1 MLSPTNYPDWDPN
14 LFDKQDDTPDA
25 LFYRQARKV
34 VHIDDVAIVAATQLY
49 AEVLP
54 AGGRILDLMS
64 AWRSHLPAAVAYA
77 SVTGLGMNADELA
90 DNPQLSSFVLH
101 DLNADPRLPFAD
113 GSFDGACCTV
123 SVQYLQKP
131 VEVFREVARALTPGA
146 PFAVTFSNRCFPS
159 KAVGVWNAL
168 DDQDHMKLVTI
179 YFQASKAWNA
189 VHMQRRTDSGRRG
202 DPLLAVWGWTHAR
215 PDSPNREDHGNT

>member
-1 MLSPTNYPDWDPN
+1 MLTPTNYPDWDPN

-34 VHIDDVAIVAATQLY
+34 VHIDDDAIAAATQLY

-64 AWRSHLPAAVAYA
+64 AWRSHLPKDVAYA

-131 VEVFREVARALTPGA
+131 VEVFREVARVLTPGA

-159 KAVGVWNAL
+159 KAIGVWHTL
-168 DDQDHMKLVTI
+168 DDQDHMKLVTV
-179 YFQASKAWNA
+179 YFQASKAWND
-189 VHMQRRTDSGRRG
+189 VRMQIRTESGRRG
-202 DPLLAVWGWTHAR
+202 DPLLAVWGWTHTR
-215 PDSPNREDHGNT
+215 PGGPNEVDDGDA

>member
-1 MLSPTNYPDWDPN
+1 MLTPTNYPDWDPN
-14 LFDKQDDTPDA
+14 LFDKQDDTPDT

-34 VHIDDVAIVAATQLY
+34 VHIDDGAIAAATRLY

-64 AWRSHLPAAVAYA
+64 AWRSHLPTNVTYA

-90 DNPQLSSFVLH
+90 DNPQLSSFMLH

-131 VEVFREVARALTPGA
+131 VEVFREVARVLTPGA

-159 KAVGVWNAL
+159 KAVGVWHAL
-168 DDQDHMKLVTI
+168 DDQDHIKLVTI
-179 YFQASKAWNA
+179 YFQASKAWSD
-189 VHMQRRTDSGRRG
+189 VRMQQRTPANHRG
-202 DPLLAVWGWTHAR
+202 DPLLAVWGWTHA
-215 PDSPNREDHGNT
+215 SAQSTNGEDHGNA

>member
-1 MLSPTNYPDWDPN
+1 MLTPTNHPDWDPN
-14 LFDKQDDTPDA
+14 LFDKQDDAPDV
-25 LFYRQARKV
+25 LFYRQARKL
-34 VHIDDVAIVAATQLY
+34 VHIDDGAIAAATQLY

-64 AWRSHLPAAVAYA
+64 AWRSHLPANVAYA

-131 VEVFREVARALTPGA
+131 VEVFREVARVLMPGA

-159 KAVGVWNAL
+159 KAVGVWRAL
-168 DDQDHMKLVTI
+168 GDQDHMKLVTI
-179 YFQASKAWNA
+179 YFQASKAWNGLR
-189 VHMQRRTDSGRRG
+189 MQRRTPADHSG
-202 DPLLAVWGWTHAR
+202 DPLLAVWGWTHTQ
-215 PDSPNREDHGNT
+215 PESPNGEDHGDA

>member
-1 MLSPTNYPDWDPN
+1 MLTPSNHPDWDPN
-14 LFDKQDDTPDA
+14 LFDKQDDTPDT

-34 VHIDDVAIVAATQLY
+34 VHIDDGAIAAATQLY

-64 AWRSHLPAAVAYA
+64 AWRSHLPVDAAYA
-77 SVTGLGMNADELA
+77 SVTGLGMNAEELA

-131 VEVFREVARALTPGA
+131 VEVFREVARVLTPGA

-159 KAVGVWNAL
+159 KAVGVWHAL
-168 DDQDHMKLVTI
+168 DDQDHMKLVAI
-179 YFQASKAWNA
+179 YFQASQAWND
-189 VHMQRRTDSGRRG
+189 VRMQIRTDSGSRG
-202 DPLLAVWGWTHAR
+202 DPLLAVWGWTRAR
-215 PDSPNREDHGNT
+215 LDASNEVTHGNA